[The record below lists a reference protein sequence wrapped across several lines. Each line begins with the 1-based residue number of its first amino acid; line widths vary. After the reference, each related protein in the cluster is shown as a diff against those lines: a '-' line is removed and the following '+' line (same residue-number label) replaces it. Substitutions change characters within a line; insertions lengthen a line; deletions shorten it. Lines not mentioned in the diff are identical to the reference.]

1 MGTPWR
7 PQPSDWRVSVIEST
21 LALLFLFLSF
31 VQLTTLIKENAYS
44 HSRLSFYE
52 QYLQKFKLQY
62 IDKVETEAEK
72 TVEAVLGS
80 RIHETLEKFY

>member
-1 MGTPWR
+1 M
-7 PQPSDWRVSVIEST
+7 
-21 LALLFLFLSF
+21 
-31 VQLTTLIKENAYS
+31 
-44 HSRLSFYE
+44 SFYE